1 MDMFT
6 FFLEKYLEMEQL
18 DDIANVR
25 LNLTKK
31 KLKQTKK
38 NPVLQFLVLMAQNM
52 INVLCVLKTN
62 VYSVAVGCGI
72 A

>member
-38 NPVLQFLVLMAQNM
+38 KPCPSIPCFNGPEHDK
-52 INVLCVLKTN
+52 C
-62 VYSVAVGCGI
+62 SVCT
-72 A
+72 